1 MNNNVLACIDGSKH
15 TTTVSDYAAWASR
28 QLDASLV
35 LLHVLPKLEPTL
47 LYNISGATSLDSQDD
62 ITHEL
67 ASLDKKRNA
76 LAKEHSKQVLEQAS
90 NHVVASG
97 FAAPR
102 TIQRQ
107 GRLIEELQQYDDY
120 CELLVLGRQGTN
132 EDDSVSRLGSH
143 VEQVIRTTDKPVL
156 LTFGQFEPP
165 KKIML
170 AFDGSE
176 TTRKGVAM
184 LASSALFRGLEC
196 HIVMVAG
203 PDPQNLEQLEVAR
216 LQLEEAGLKAVSALL
231 QGDVKKNLLAY
242 QAKQDIDLL
251 VMGAYGHSRIRQ
263 WLLGS
268 ITNLMLQNS
277 TQPMLIL
284 R

>member
-1 MNNNVLACIDGSKH
+1 MKTNVLACIDGSKH
-15 TTTVSDYAAWASR
+15 TTTVCDYAAWASR

-35 LLHVLPKLEPTL
+35 LLHVLPKPEPTL
-47 LYNISGATSLDSQDD
+47 LYNVSGAASLSSQDD
-62 ITHEL
+62 ITKEL
-67 ASLDKKRNA
+67 SDLDAKRAA

-90 NHVVASG
+90 NHVTESG
-97 FAAPR
+97 YPAPR

-107 GRLIEELQQYDDY
+107 GRLVHELEQYDDY
-120 CELLVLGRQGTN
+120 CQLLVLGRQGAN
-132 EDDSVSRLGSH
+132 EDDAVSRLGSH
-143 VEQVIRTTDKPVL
+143 VEQVIRTTDKPLL
-156 LTFGQFEPP
+156 LTLETFQQPT
-165 KKIML
+165 KVML
-170 AFDGSE
+170 AFDGSK
-176 TTRKGVAM
+176 TTRKGIDM
-184 LASSALFRGLEC
+184 MASSPLFRGLEC

-231 QGDVKKNLLAY
+231 QGEVKQNLLAY
-242 QAKQDIDLL
+242 QEKQGIDLL

-268 ITNLMLQNS
+268 ITNLMLKES